1 MDIPES
7 GSVNLLLPEV
17 IDRHFEEQKKPP
29 RAIPTPLPEWNSLC
43 RDEGGG
49 LGLAYGWHVT
59 IGGASGKGKSLL
71 ALNMASKAM
80 KAGFGVGFLSFEM
93 SRAQLATRL
102 FAMATNTPVRD
113 LERGSLKPNAEERV
127 REGMAEIEQ
136 RGSFHTNE
144 THLRDIHEALD
155 LAQMWREEFGVRLLI
170 VDYIQLAAPRDLKE
184 YEAVGYTSD
193 EVRRFAQ
200 QTESVTVGLCQFN
213 RGTSGNRYESPVVEG
228 LKSASNLEQ
237 DSDQV
242 LLLDHSRY
250 ERDATNPE
258 LARTF
263 ALLGKNR
270 HGRTGEIRVLWNYET
285 LTVREGLPDE
295 EHKWPD
301 YGANP

>member
-1 MDIPES
+1 MAVPEA

-17 IDRHFEEQKKPP
+17 IERHFEEQKQPP
-29 RAIPTPLPEWNSLC
+29 KAIPSPLPTWNNYC

-49 LGLAYGWHVT
+49 IGPAYGWHVT

-71 ALNMASKAM
+71 ALNIASRAM

-102 FAMATNTPVRD
+102 FAMATDTPVRS
-113 LERGSLKPNAEERV
+113 LERGSLDPSAEQRV
-127 REGMAEIEQ
+127 KEGMAEIEH

-144 THLRDIHEALD
+144 THLRDIHDALE
-155 LAQMWREEFGVRLLI
+155 LAEVWVQDFGVRLLI
-170 VDYIQLAAPRDLKE
+170 VDYIQLAAPRGMKE

-193 EVRRFAQ
+193 EVRVFAQ
-200 QTESVTVGLCQFN
+200 QMDCVTIGLCQFN
-213 RGTSGNRYESPVVEG
+213 RGTSGNRHESPIVEG

-250 ERDATNPE
+250 QRDPLNPE
-258 LARTF
+258 IARTY
-263 ALLGKNR
+263 AILGKNR
-270 HGRTGEIRVLWNYET
+270 HGRTGEIRILWDYET
-285 LTVREGLPDE
+285 LTVREGLEDE
-295 EHKWPD
+295 AHEWPD
-301 YGANP
+301 RGTA